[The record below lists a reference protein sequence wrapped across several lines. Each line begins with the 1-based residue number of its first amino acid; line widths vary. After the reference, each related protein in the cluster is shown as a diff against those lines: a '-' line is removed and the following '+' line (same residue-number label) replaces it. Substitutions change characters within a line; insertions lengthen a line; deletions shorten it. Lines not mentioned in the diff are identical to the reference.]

1 MKLTGIHHVSILVS
15 DMERS
20 VAWYRDTLGLP
31 EVPRPSNFITPVRWF
46 ELGEQQLH
54 LIPSPQPDTISSRH
68 FALHVDNCRAARET
82 LAGLGV
88 AIQETVPIAGAERFF
103 IADPDGNNIEVIQW
117 LRAWDE
123 TSETELGVPD
133 NDGHTMATERWQEER
148 LKVELPQGG
157 ARRSGA

>member
-20 VAWYRDTLGLP
+20 AAWYRDRLGLR

-54 LIPSPQPDTISSRH
+54 LIPSPEPDTVSPRH
-68 FALHVDNCRAARET
+68 FALHVDDCRGARET
-82 LAGLGV
+82 LTCRGI

-117 LRAWDE
+117 LRPWDE
-123 TSETELGVPD
+123 TSEAELGVPD
-133 NDGHTMATERWQEER
+133 NGQRTMTSERWREER

-157 ARRSGA
+157 VRTR